1 MNLINGSTAL
11 ISTGSKALNGN
22 IMLQNKMPAI
32 TQNNGLD
39 FHTGRNIEMK
49 RFNGFF
55 LLFFVSA
62 AVFAQAGIIKLPESY
77 RTPLSDMVNDDQK
90 EWRAEPEDEN
100 PWRENDEDLIIKP
113 RIKAEFFPKYNYDS
127 LQNPISNSLFQ
138 NENEIE
144 RPVSN
149 IFEYSF

>member
-1 MNLINGSTAL
+1 
-11 ISTGSKALNGN
+11 
-22 IMLQNKMPAI
+22 MPAI
-32 TQNNGLD
+32 TQNNGLN

-49 RFNGFF
+49 RFNGFL
-55 LLFFVSA
+55 LLFFACTV
-62 AVFAQAGIIKLPESY
+62 VFAQAGITKLPESY

-90 EWRAEPEDEN
+90 EWRTEPEDEN

-113 RIKAEFFPKYNYDS
+113 RIKADFFPQYNYDS

-149 IFEYSF
+149 ILEYSF

>member
-1 MNLINGSTAL
+1 
-11 ISTGSKALNGN
+11 
-22 IMLQNKMPAI
+22 MPAI

-39 FHTGRNIEMK
+39 FHQGLNTEMK
-49 RFNGFF
+49 SFNGFF

-62 AVFAQAGIIKLPESY
+62 AVFAQAGITKLPESY

-90 EWRAEPEDEN
+90 EWRAEPKDEN
-100 PWRENDEDLIIKP
+100 PWRENDEDLIMKP
-113 RIKAEFFPKYNYDS
+113 RIKAEFFPKYNYRS

>member
-1 MNLINGSTAL
+1 
-11 ISTGSKALNGN
+11 
-22 IMLQNKMPAI
+22 MLQNKMPAI

>member
-1 MNLINGSTAL
+1 
-11 ISTGSKALNGN
+11 
-22 IMLQNKMPAI
+22 MPAI
-32 TQNNGLD
+32 TQHNGLD

-62 AVFAQAGIIKLPESY
+62 AVFAQTGITKLPESY

>member
-1 MNLINGSTAL
+1 
-11 ISTGSKALNGN
+11 
-22 IMLQNKMPAI
+22 MPAI

-39 FHTGRNIEMK
+39 FHTGLNIEMK

-62 AVFAQAGIIKLPESY
+62 AVFAQAGITKLPESY

-138 NENEIE
+138 NENELE

>member
-1 MNLINGSTAL
+1 
-11 ISTGSKALNGN
+11 
-22 IMLQNKMPAI
+22 MPAI
-32 TQNNGLD
+32 TKNNGLN
-39 FHTGRNIEMK
+39 FHTGRYIEMK

-55 LLFFVSA
+55 LLFFASA
-62 AVFAQAGIIKLPESY
+62 VVFAQAGIIKLPESY
-77 RTPLSDMVNDDQK
+77 RTPLSDMINDDQK

>member
-1 MNLINGSTAL
+1 
-11 ISTGSKALNGN
+11 
-22 IMLQNKMPAI
+22 MPAI

-39 FHTGRNIEMK
+39 FHTGLNIEMK

-62 AVFAQAGIIKLPESY
+62 AVFAQAGITKLPESY

-149 IFEYSF
+149 ILEYSF

>member
-1 MNLINGSTAL
+1 MSAF
-11 ISTGSKALNGN
+11 
-22 IMLQNKMPAI
+22 
-32 TQNNGLD
+32 TQNNGLN
-39 FHTGRNIEMK
+39 FHTGRNKEIK
-49 RFNGFF
+49 RLNGFF
-55 LLFFVSA
+55 LLFFASA
-62 AVFAQAGIIKLPESY
+62 VVFAQAGIIKLPESY

-90 EWRAEPEDEN
+90 EWRAGPEDEN
-100 PWRENDEDLIIKP
+100 PWRKNDEDLIIKP

>member
-1 MNLINGSTAL
+1 MSAF
-11 ISTGSKALNGN
+11 
-22 IMLQNKMPAI
+22 
-32 TQNNGLD
+32 TQNNGLN
-39 FHTGRNIEMK
+39 FHTGRNKEIK
-49 RFNGFF
+49 RLNGFF
-55 LLFFVSA
+55 LLFFASA
-62 AVFAQAGIIKLPESY
+62 VVFAQAGIIKLPESY

>member
-1 MNLINGSTAL
+1 
-11 ISTGSKALNGN
+11 
-22 IMLQNKMPAI
+22 MPAI

>member
-1 MNLINGSTAL
+1 MT
-11 ISTGSKALNGN
+11 
-22 IMLQNKMPAI
+22 AI

-39 FHTGRNIEMK
+39 FHTGLNIEMK

-62 AVFAQAGIIKLPESY
+62 AVFAQAGITKLPESY

-138 NENEIE
+138 NENELE